1 MKILVV
7 DQSPLVRELFKSQAW
22 DSQITTV
29 ASVAEARKANQGTA
43 FDLLI
48 VGTPMETET
57 LPFLQAF
64 SKQAKVIVIAPAGL
78 PTFQGLAPVVAN
90 LADLEKQIHVLFPT
104 FTGFSPDFE
113 PVSFSGAKAQALIKL
128 IREHNHD
135 LNNKMSVIS
144 TATSLALKTP
154 ELASEMISLIEG
166 STAPNVVTDRA
177 KQMLAEISNLFPKR
191 KP

>member
-1 MKILVV
+1 MQILLL
-7 DQSPLVRELFKSQAW
+7 DQSPLVRELFKAQAW

-29 ASVAEARKANQGTA
+29 ASVAEAKTANHGTA

-48 VGTPMETET
+48 VGAPMETET
-57 LPFLQAF
+57 LPFIQAF
-64 SKQAKVIVIAPAGL
+64 SKKTKVIVIAQTGASPFHGV
-78 PTFQGLAPVVAN
+78 PVVSTFAE
-90 LADLEKQIHVLFPT
+90 LEKQIHLIFPT
-104 FTGFSPDFE
+104 FTGFSADFE

-154 ELASEMISLIEG
+154 ELSSEMISLIEG
-166 STAPNVVTDRA
+166 STSPNVVTDRA
-177 KQMLAEISNLFPKR
+177 KQMLAKILNLFPKR